1 MNLLIV
7 RSFEWLS
14 HFFSKGQPLSLN
26 IVTRDIGNNLRI
38 KGKVGKRSQKG
49 LFELWLHGWD
59 HINYTI
65 LSESEQ
71 RSPLKEAN
79 EKINRMFDDS
89 SDIFVPLHIL
99 ITKRSMHLKS

>member
-1 MNLLIV
+1 MNLRIV

-26 IVTRDIGNNLRI
+26 VVTHDIGNNLRI

-49 LFELWLHGWD
+49 LFELWLHGWN

-79 EKINRMFDDS
+79 EKMNRMFDDS

>member
-1 MNLLIV
+1 M
-7 RSFEWLS
+7 SGY
-14 HFFSKGQPLSLN
+14 HTFFSKGQPLSLN
-26 IVTRDIGNNLRI
+26 VVTHDIGNNLRI

-79 EKINRMFDDS
+79 EKINRMYDDS

-99 ITKRSMHLKS
+99 IAKRSMHLKS

>member
-1 MNLLIV
+1 MVITP
-7 RSFEWLS
+7 
-14 HFFSKGQPLSLN
+14 FFSKGQPLSLN
-26 IVTRDIGNNLRI
+26 VVMYDIGNNLRI

-49 LFELWLHGWD
+49 RFELWLHGWD

-65 LSESEQ
+65 LSESEH

-79 EKINRMFDDS
+79 EKMNRMFDDS
-89 SDIFVPLHIL
+89 SAIFVPLHIL